1 MVNNIVCCG
10 LNHKTA
16 PVEVREK
23 IAFQEYKLKDALK
36 NLINIEGI
44 DECMILSTC
53 NRVEIYVTSSNPP
66 EEIKSKIISFI
77 SEFHNINPEKFK
89 THLYFHVNYEAIR
102 HIFRVGSSLDSLVV
116 GEPQIIGQIKDA
128 YRFAVRCKTTGTIL
142 NKLLHRTFFVAKR
155 VRTETEIANSA
166 VSISFAA
173 VELAKKIFETLKNK
187 KILLIGA
194 GEMCELAAKHLISNG
209 AREIYVANRTFEKAI
224 ELAEEFSGTPVSF
237 ENKYLIMEK
246 VDIVISSTGAPHYVV
261 EFEEVNE
268 ISKLR
273 KHKPLFMID
282 IAVPRDIDPKINEI
296 EGVYLYDID
305 DLKEIVERN
314 ILARKSEAEKAE
326 VLVSQE
332 AQKFLKWLESL
343 DITPLI
349 VKFREKFEK
358 IAEEEKNKYIK
369 KLNGLGDKEN
379 EIINQM
385 VNVIVHRILHEPCV
399 NLKNFQ
405 ELNLTKSEVENVFK
419 KIFNIS

>member
-23 IAFQEYKLKDALK
+23 IAFQEFKLKDALWK
-36 NLINIEGI
+36 LKKTDGI

-53 NRVEIYVTSSNPP
+53 NRVEIYVTSSKPLEN
-66 EEIKSKIISFI
+66 IKDTVIKFI
-77 SEFHNINPEKFK
+77 SEFHEIEPEKFK
-89 THLYFHVNYEAIR
+89 DHLYFHVNYEAIR

-128 YRFAVRCKTTGTIL
+128 YRFAVNCKTTGTIL

-173 VELAKKIFETLKNK
+173 VELAKKIFETLNNK

-209 AREIYVANRTFEKAI
+209 ATEIYVANRTYEKAV
-224 ELAEEFSGTPVSF
+224 ELAEEFNGTPVSF
-237 ENKYLIMEK
+237 ENRYFVMEK

-261 EFEEVNE
+261 EYEKVNE

-296 EGVYLYDID
+296 DGVYLYDID

-326 VLVSQE
+326 ILVAQE

-349 VKFREKFEK
+349 VEFREKFEK
-358 IAEEEKNKYIK
+358 IAEEEKSKYLK
-369 KLNGLGDKEN
+369 KLNGIGDREK

-405 ELNLTKSEVENVFK
+405 ELNLSKTEVENVFK
-419 KIFNIS
+419 KIFNL